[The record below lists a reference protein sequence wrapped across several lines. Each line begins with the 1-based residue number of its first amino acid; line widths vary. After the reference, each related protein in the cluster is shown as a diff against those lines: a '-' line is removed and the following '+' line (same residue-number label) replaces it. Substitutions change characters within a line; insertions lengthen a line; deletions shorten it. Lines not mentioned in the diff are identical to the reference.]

1 MDMPLP
7 FIKPICKQQDNMRLK
22 TRAPKPKDS
31 WNPPFHS
38 SQNCSIMMPPKHEN
52 QSSPI
57 DIVIYFLCVYIYKNI
72 KHLLSQLSRIGF
84 FKKSRNIMHMVYFR
98 KALGTRTSKMMIPGV
113 KYKNVQ
119 NLICLNL
126 KFWGWLGF
134 SKSHKTSYM
143 WYIFGKPWVWV
154 KNDDLPSPCMY
165 NVHSF
170 ETFSYQYLTHLPWPQ
185 KTVHVSSAWVFWFYY
200 IQLDADPSNS
210 NTKLEY
216 WSE

>member
-7 FIKPICKQQDNMRLK
+7 FIKPICKQQDNMKLK

-119 NLICLNL
+119 NLICLNF
-126 KFWGWLGF
+126 KFAGVGWFFLLQKVTEQYSLPHWWSWRRSHLDHVLGPSGWDMARSWRPCF
-134 SKSHKTSYM
+134 FKT
-143 WYIFGKPWVWV
+143 K
-154 KNDDLPSPCMY
+154 
-165 NVHSF
+165 
-170 ETFSYQYLTHLPWPQ
+170 
-185 KTVHVSSAWVFWFYY
+185 
-200 IQLDADPSNS
+200 
-210 NTKLEY
+210 
-216 WSE
+216 